1 MFDKFSDRHIGVTN
15 PEDLKAMLAVIGVKS
30 VDELIAQVIP
40 QSIRLKQPLA
50 LPQGMSEY
58 EFANHIQALAA
69 KNRTLRSFIG
79 MGYYPC
85 AVPAAITRNVFE
97 NPAWYTSYTPY
108 QAEISQ
114 GRLEALLNFQTA
126 VISLTGME
134 IGNCSLLDEGT
145 AAAEAMLM
153 MFSLRSREA
162 VKEGRNQ
169 LFVDRNIFPQ
179 TLDVLITRSEPFGI
193 ELVIDDYNTYE
204 FTGKEFGAIVQ
215 YPAANGEVRDYAA
228 FTEAAHAKGALVT
241 AVADLLS
248 LALLKAPG
256 EWGADIVVGT
266 TQRLGIPMGFGG
278 PSAGYMTTREAYKR
292 NMPGRIIGVSI
303 DRLGNRAL
311 RMALQTREQ
320 HRSEPFGIELVIDDY
335 NTYEF
340 TGKEFGAIVQYPA
353 ANGEVRDYAAF
364 TEAAHA
370 KGALVTAV
378 ADLLSLAL
386 LKAPGEW
393 GADIVVGTTQRLGI
407 PMGFGGPSAGYMTT
421 REAYKRNMPG
431 RIIGVSIDRL
441 GNRALRMAL
450 QTREQ
455 HIKRE
460 RATSNICTATALM
473 ASMVGFYCVY
483 NGAEG
488 LRRSAKTAHTA
499 AVTVAKALEAMDYK
513 LAAKNFFDT
522 LEVEAEAAVVQ
533 SLALERGINFFYPSE
548 DRVRFSFDDVTTPE
562 EVNEVIAIFAEA
574 KGKKAKAV
582 KLSEEITIPA
592 AILRQSEFLT
602 ERVFNTYRCESDL
615 MRYIKRLELRDIS
628 LANSMISLGSCTMKL
643 NAAALMQPLS
653 LAGFQNMHPFAPA
666 DQTEGYREL
675 IDGLAADLATITGFA
690 ACSLMP
696 NSGAAG
702 EYTGLM
708 VIRAYHQSR
717 GQGYRNIVLIPSSAH
732 GTNPASAAMAGM
744 KIVTVGCDANGNI
757 DVEDLKAKAQ
767 EHSSELACMMITYPS
782 THGVF
787 ESRIREI
794 VDAVHDAGGQVYM
807 DGANMN
813 AQVGLTNPGYIGA
826 DVCHLNLHKTFAMPH
841 GGGGP
846 GVGPIC
852 VAEHLRKFLPSHSIV
867 PTGGDEGITAVASAP
882 WGSAMLFPI
891 TYGYIKMLGGEGL
904 KAATEMAIVNANYM
918 SSALKSEYRTY
929 YSGETGRVGHE
940 MILDLTHFKKD
951 YNIDCGD
958 IAHRLMDYGF
968 HAPTLSFPVH
978 ETLMVEPT
986 ESEPKAEMDRFIAT
1000 LIQIKR
1006 ECEEAAASGEADNVV
1021 VNAPHTA
1028 AEICGEWSHPYT
1040 REKAVFP
1047 LDFIRESKFFPYVSK
1062 IDNGYGDRNLVCRCT
1077 E

>member
-1 MFDKFSDRHIGVTN
+1 MFDKFSERHIGVSN
-15 PEDLKAMLAVIGVKS
+15 PAELQAMLDVIGVKT
-30 VDELIAQVIP
+30 VEELISQVIP
-40 QSIRLKQPLA
+40 QSIRLKKPLA
-50 LPQGMSEY
+50 LPEKGMSEY
-58 EFANHIQALAA
+58 EFAAHIRQIASR
-69 KNRTLRSFIG
+69 NRIFRSFIG

-85 AVPAAITRNVFE
+85 AVPAAVARNVFE

-153 MFSLRSREA
+153 MFALRSREA

-169 LFVDRNIFPQ
+169 LFVDRNLFLQ
-179 TLDVLITRSEPFGI
+179 TLDVLLTRSEPFGI
-193 ELVIDDYNTYE
+193 ELIIDEYDEYE

-215 YPAANGEVRDYAA
+215 YPAADGTVRDYAD
-228 FTEAAHAKGALVT
+228 FTAAAHARGVLVT
-241 AVADLLS
+241 AVCDLLS

-256 EWGADIVVGT
+256 EWGADIAVGS

-278 PSAGYMTTREAYKR
+278 PAAGYMTTREAFKR
-292 NMPGRIIGVSI
+292 NMPGRIIGVSV

-311 RMALQTREQ
+311 RMALQ
-320 HRSEPFGIELVIDDY
+320 
-335 NTYEF
+335 
-340 TGKEFGAIVQYPA
+340 
-353 ANGEVRDYAAF
+353 
-364 TEAAHA
+364 
-370 KGALVTAV
+370 
-378 ADLLSLAL
+378 
-386 LKAPGEW
+386 
-393 GADIVVGTTQRLGI
+393 
-407 PMGFGGPSAGYMTT
+407 M
-421 REAYKRNMPG
+421 
-431 RIIGVSIDRL
+431 
-441 GNRALRMAL
+441 
-450 QTREQ
+450 REQ

-460 RATSNICTATALM
+460 RATSNICTASALM
-473 ASMVGFYCVY
+473 ASMTGFYCVY
-483 NGAEG
+483 NGPEG
-488 LRRSAKTAHTA
+488 VLRAARTAHRA
-499 AVTVAKALEAMDYK
+499 AVTVARALEAMDYK
-513 LAAKNFFDT
+513 LTAQNFFDT

-533 SLALERGINFFYPSE
+533 SLALDEGINFYYPSE
-548 DRVRFSFDDVTTPE
+548 GSVRLSFDEVTTPRE
-562 EVNEVIAIFAEA
+562 IETVIGIFSAA
-574 KGKKAKAV
+574 KGRKAKAV
-582 KLSEEITIPA
+582 KAVEEDSIPA
-592 AILRQSEFLT
+592 ALRRRSAFLT
-602 ERVFNTYRCESDL
+602 EPVFNRYRSESAL
-615 MRYIKRLELRDIS
+615 MRYIKTLELRDIS

-653 LAGFQNMHPFAPA
+653 LAEFQMMHPFAPA

-675 IDGLAADLATITGFA
+675 IAELEKDLATITGFA
-690 ACSLMP
+690 ACSLQP

-702 EYTGLM
+702 EYSGLM

-717 GQGYRNIVLIPSSAH
+717 GQGYRNVVLIPASAH

-744 KIVTVGCDANGNI
+744 KIVTVACDANGNI
-757 DVEDLKAKAQ
+757 DVADLEAKAK
-767 EHSSELACMMITYPS
+767 EHASELCGLMVTYPS

-852 VAEHLRKFLPSHSIV
+852 VAEHLKAFLPTHPIV
-867 PTGGDEGITAVASAP
+867 PTGGEEGITAVASAP
-882 WGSAMLFPI
+882 WGSALLLPI
-891 TYGYIKMLGGEGL
+891 TYGYIKMLGEEGL
-904 KAATEMAIVNANYM
+904 RHATEMAIVNANYM

-929 YSGETGRVGHE
+929 YTGETGRVGHE

-986 ESEPKAEMDRFIAT
+986 ESEPKEEMDRFIEA
-1000 LIQIKR
+1000 LVSIKR
-1006 ECEEAAASGEADNVV
+1006 ECEAAAAAGQAENVV
-1021 VNAPHTA
+1021 TNAPHTA
-1028 AEICGEWSHPYT
+1028 VELAGEWPHAYS
-1040 REKAVFP
+1040 RMQAAFP
-1047 LDFIRESKFFPYVSK
+1047 LEWVRHAKFFPYVSK
-1062 IDNGYGDRNLVCRCT
+1062 IDNGYGDRNLCCRNDA
-1077 E
+1077 